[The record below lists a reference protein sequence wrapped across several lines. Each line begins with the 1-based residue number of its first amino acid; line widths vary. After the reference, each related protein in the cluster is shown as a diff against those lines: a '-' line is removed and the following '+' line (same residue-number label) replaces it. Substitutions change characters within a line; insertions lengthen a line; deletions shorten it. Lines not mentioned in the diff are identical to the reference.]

1 VVAKGDLLP
10 FDMVLSPCG
19 GCRQVMLETEMR
31 QQKPMR
37 VIIVSQ
43 NKRTII
49 FSSAKDLLPF
59 AFGTE

>member
-1 VVAKGDLLP
+1 
-10 FDMVLSPCG
+10 
-19 GCRQVMLETEMR
+19 MLETEMR